1 MKNVDKIILF
11 FELGWKKLIKVIILY
26 MKMIV
31 RWFKVLDINSKFKV
45 IVIVIWVRLIE
56 EG

>member
-1 MKNVDKIILF
+1 
-11 FELGWKKLIKVIILY
+11 

-31 RWFKVLDINSKFKV
+31 RKFKVLDINSKFKV

>member
-31 RWFKVLDINSKFKV
+31 RKFKVLDINSKFKV